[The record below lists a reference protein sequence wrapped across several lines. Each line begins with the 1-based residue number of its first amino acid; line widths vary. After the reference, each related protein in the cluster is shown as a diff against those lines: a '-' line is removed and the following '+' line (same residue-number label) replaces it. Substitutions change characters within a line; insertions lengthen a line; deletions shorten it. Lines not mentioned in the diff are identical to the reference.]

1 MVYAVANSSNYAQ
14 DDNFHDAIHFY
25 NYLDNSYVL
34 SFINHKRS
42 NNAEQDNVYDTVNS
56 YHYTE
61 TATGQLGRG
70 GGGVKSSNCTQ
81 QDNVYDV
88 ASSALYTANK
98 NKVGLKR
105 SGPAPKQRIA
115 L

>member
-42 NNAEQDNVYDTVNS
+42 NNAEQDNVYDIVNS
-56 YHYTE
+56 YNYTE
-61 TATGQLGRG
+61 TAMVFFFFFFFFFFLG
-70 GGGVKSSNCTQ
+70 GGGVCVLNLVIVHSRTM
-81 QDNVYDV
+81 
-88 ASSALYTANK
+88 LMM
-98 NKVGLKR
+98 
-105 SGPAPKQRIA
+105 
-115 L
+115 

>member
-42 NNAEQDNVYDTVNS
+42 NNAEQDNVYDIVNS
-56 YHYTE
+56 YNYTE
-61 TATGQLGRG
+61 TAMVFLFFVLGVCVCVLNLVIVHCR
-70 GGGVKSSNCTQ
+70 TMFMM
-81 QDNVYDV
+81 
-88 ASSALYTANK
+88 
-98 NKVGLKR
+98 
-105 SGPAPKQRIA
+105 
-115 L
+115 

>member
-42 NNAEQDNVYDTVNS
+42 NNAEQDNVYDIVNS
-56 YHYTE
+56 YNYTE
-61 TATGQLGRG
+61 TAIVFFFFFFFFFFG
-70 GGGVKSSNCTQ
+70 GGGGGC
-81 QDNVYDV
+81 
-88 ASSALYTANK
+88 
-98 NKVGLKR
+98 
-105 SGPAPKQRIA
+105 
-115 L
+115 

>member
-42 NNAEQDNVYDTVNS
+42 NNAEQNNVYDIVNS
-56 YHYTE
+56 YNYTE
-61 TATGQLGRG
+61 TAKKKKKIIIFFYFFYFFFFFFF
-70 GGGVKSSNCTQ
+70 GGGVLNLVIVHCRTMFMM
-81 QDNVYDV
+81 
-88 ASSALYTANK
+88 
-98 NKVGLKR
+98 
-105 SGPAPKQRIA
+105 
-115 L
+115 

>member
-42 NNAEQDNVYDTVNS
+42 NNAEQDNVYDIVNS
-56 YHYTE
+56 YNYTE
-61 TATGQLGRG
+61 TAIVFCFVLFCFVFW
-70 GGGVKSSNCTQ
+70 GVCVCAKSSNCTL

-88 ASSALYTANK
+88 ASSVLYTANK
-98 NKVGLKR
+98 VKLD
-105 SGPAPKQRIA
+105 
-115 L
+115 

>member
-42 NNAEQDNVYDTVNS
+42 NNAEQDNVYDIVNS
-56 YHYTE
+56 YNYTE
-61 TATGQLGRG
+61 TAIFYIFFIFIFYFLFFWGCVLNLVIVHCRTMFMM
-70 GGGVKSSNCTQ
+70 
-81 QDNVYDV
+81 
-88 ASSALYTANK
+88 
-98 NKVGLKR
+98 
-105 SGPAPKQRIA
+105 
-115 L
+115 